1 MRKFLGL
8 LAFAVLV
15 AKPSLAQSPQENP
28 PATQAQQGSSA
39 PPQAQQGSSSPTQT
53 QPQNP
58 APAQKNNPPPA
69 RARKKRV
76 PSGNMA
82 KIDIAATGTFN
93 RFTAPA
99 GYYLNLAGW
108 TGSAD
113 YNLFR
118 WLAAQVEG
126 SGDYSN
132 RALIGRTS
140 VYTALVGPE
149 FFPLRH
155 HKITPWAH
163 FLFGQGYYRD
173 SIPSF
178 GGFPAHVNGA
188 YAFTWEGGA
197 GIDVNLKRR
206 WGIRLVSFDYDSAH
220 FFHGQPNQARQSD
233 YRLGVGFIYRI
244 GRR

>member
-1 MRKFLGL
+1 MRKLLGL
-8 LAFAVLV
+8 LAFTVLV
-15 AKPSLAQSPQENP
+15 AKPSVAQSQQENP
-28 PATQAQQGSSA
+28 PSTQAQQGSAA

-58 APAQKNNPPPA
+58 PPAQKNNPPP
-69 RARKKRV
+69 RTRKKRV
-76 PSGNMA
+76 PSGQMA
-82 KIDIAATGTFN
+82 KIDVAAGGTFN

-99 GYYLNLAGW
+99 GYYLDLVGW

-132 RALIGRTS
+132 KALIGRTS

-155 HKITPWAH
+155 HKLTPWAH

-188 YAFTWEGGA
+188 YALAWEAGA
-197 GIDVNLKRR
+197 GLDMNLKRR
-206 WGIRLVSFDYDSAH
+206 WGIRLVAFDYDSTK
-220 FFHGQPNQARQSD
+220 FFHGQPNQARQSN
-233 YRLGVGFIYRI
+233 YRLGVGLIYRI